1 VEVREVQ
8 WCDEDGD
15 AKMKGV
21 RRFGAADPIFEPEEV
36 MLSARVECKF
46 EAE

>member
-1 VEVREVQ
+1 MQ
-8 WCDEDGD
+8 WCDEDGN

-21 RRFGAADPIFEPEEV
+21 RRLGAADTIFESEEV
-36 MLSARVECKF
+36 VLSARVECKF